1 MILAEYR
8 PTLNEVAK
16 LVGKSSRWIANLRAE
31 GELPGDGATLTEWVQ
46 AWTSY
51 QVGAGKPKEK
61 EVNEARILRAQ
72 ADIAEAKAQE
82 MRKQLLRR
90 HEVSSAVQSAFA
102 RVRAKLLSLPAKC
115 APLVHAKPTIAAVQD
130 KLTELV
136 HEALLELA
144 STKIATADPD
154 HHVDGGGE
162 RGDGGHGG
170 DLVAGPDAAA
180 ETDGQPVGGHKPA
193 TQRRSK
199 RRAG

>member
-1 MILAEYR
+1 MNLAEYR

-16 LVGKSSRWIANLRAE
+16 LVGKSSRWLANLRAE
-31 GELPGDGATLTEWVQ
+31 GELPGDGATLPEFIQ

-51 QVGAGKPKEK
+51 QAGAGKPKEK
-61 EVNEARILRAQ
+61 ELNEARILRAQ

-82 MRKQLLRR
+82 MRKQLLPR

-115 APLVHAKPTIAAVQD
+115 APVVHAMSSIAAVQD

-144 STKIATADPD
+144 STQIAAADPD
-154 HHVDGGGE
+154 DHLDGGRQ
-162 RGDGGHGG
+162 RGDGGNSG
-170 DLVAGPDAAA
+170 DLVAGADAAA
-180 ETDGQPVGGHKPA
+180 ETDGQPVGRRKPA
-193 TQRRSK
+193 AQRRSK
-199 RRAG
+199 RGAG